1 MQLTDLNLKKRLG
14 AIELKADLIDKNS
27 YSILQTNHKN
37 TNKENFHSLLATEEA
52 FFLLNPNI
60 LSVARLIASLGN
72 DKKSLKQLQALKLM
86 KTSLQQEKLNEYI
99 LKEQFKRGF
108 RFDLED
114 YLEMLTL
121 DDLLLKEV
129 EYDYII
135 DSPYLFHSISY
146 LKNIFKD
153 YYQENIEADSY
164 LYTILQELKSDP
176 TSYYYNFYQI
186 ERTLNLFTKEKPK
199 EKRKIITLSTRKM

>member
-14 AIELKADLIDKNS
+14 VVELKADLIDKNS

-37 TNKENFHSLLATEEA
+37 INKENFHSLLATEEA
-52 FFLLNPNI
+52 FFLLNSNI
-60 LSVARLIASLGN
+60 LSVAHLTAFLGN
-72 DKKSLKQLQALKLM
+72 DKKSLKQLQTLKQM
-86 KTSLQQEKLNEYI
+86 KKSFQQEKLKQYI
-99 LKEQFKRGF
+99 LNEQFKRGF

-135 DSPYLFHSISY
+135 DSPYLFYSISY

-153 YYQENIEADSY
+153 YYQENIAANFY
-164 LYTILQELKSDP
+164 LYTILQELKNDP
-176 TSYYYNFYQI
+176 SSYYYNFNQI
-186 ERTLNLFTKEKPK
+186 ERALNLFAIEKPK
-199 EKRKIITLSTRKM
+199 KKRKIITISARNK